1 MIRIVAVVLLA
12 CWANFALAQGTSIK
26 GAEKSPA
33 PSATAQILSRQAFTE
48 KAAQELATMSP
59 DAKFTI
65 DSELSIT
72 RTEVDGSS
80 TEISLANL
88 YRSYSSAPN
97 RLAGLLR
104 DFAATIGEKCSA
116 DCGGKVDR
124 TRITPL
130 IKDRVWIA
138 ESRAALKKKHPD
150 LDFVFEDFNKELV
163 IVYVR
168 DAEHRVRFLMSNE
181 DLGVERSALRQLA
194 VENLGR
200 LRPKIAMPNLGD
212 GLAMLGVGGT
222 YEASLLLFD
231 SLWTDGQVKVKGDI
245 VVAVPARDVLLVTG
259 SNERKG
265 LSLLRKVAAKLAA
278 EHSHPIT
285 DKLFVDRDGQ
295 FKRFGRK

>member
-1 MIRIVAVVLLA
+1 MIRIFAVVLLA
-12 CWANFALAQGTSIK
+12 CWANFALAEGASTK

-33 PSATAQILSRQAFTE
+33 PNAAARILSRQAFTE
-48 KAAQELATMSP
+48 KVAQELATLSP

-65 DSELSIT
+65 DGELSIT
-72 RTEVDGSS
+72 RTDVDGSRA
-80 TEISLANL
+80 EIALFDL

-130 IKDRVWIA
+130 IKDRVWIE
-138 ESRAALKKKHPD
+138 ESRAALKEKQPD

-200 LRPKIAMPNLGD
+200 LRPKVAAPNLGN
-212 GLAMLGVGGT
+212 GL
-222 YEASLLLFD
+222 
-231 SLWTDGQVKVKGDI
+231 
-245 VVAVPARDVLLVTG
+245 
-259 SNERKG
+259 
-265 LSLLRKVAAKLAA
+265 
-278 EHSHPIT
+278 
-285 DKLFVDRDGQ
+285 
-295 FKRFGRK
+295 